1 MQDFSGIWV
10 PLVTPFTDG
19 AIDHDGLRRLVG
31 MLATSGV
38 AGLVVCG
45 TTGEAAALDESEQ
58 ATVLRTVLDECRGLP
73 VIFGVSE
80 VTPGSVAARLA
91 RLAEFSLA
99 GFLIPP
105 PYYVK
110 PSQQGI
116 EDFYLAIADT
126 AETALVLY
134 DIPART
140 GVRIETATMLSLA
153 AHPKIVA
160 VKDCSGDLDH
170 AQAIVNDGRLQLLA
184 GDDHRMFATMCQ
196 GGVGAITAS
205 AHVRPE
211 LFVALHRHIRA
222 NDLHAAANLWRSLWP
237 LTKVL
242 FDEPSPGPVKAA
254 LAHRLGLRDELRA
267 PMSRASSACARR
279 VVDTILGIDAGWPQK
294 ATQFFAAAASLT

>member
-10 PLVTPFTDG
+10 PLITPYADG
-19 AIDHDGLRRLVG
+19 AVDHEGLRRLVHVLG
-31 MLATSGV
+31 TAGV

-45 TTGEAAALDESEQ
+45 STGEAAALDEPEQ
-58 ATVLRTVLDECRGLP
+58 AAVLRTVQDACPGLP
-73 VIFGVSE
+73 MILGVSG
-80 VTPGSVAARLA
+80 VTPKFVAARLA
-91 RLAEFSLA
+91 RLADFFLA
-99 GFLIPP
+99 GLLIPP
-105 PYYVK
+105 PYYVR
-110 PSQQGI
+110 PSQRGI
-116 EDFYLAIADT
+116 EDFYTTIAD
-126 AETALVLY
+126 ASPAPLVLY

-153 AHPKIVA
+153 GHPRIQA

-196 GGVGAITAS
+196 GGVGAIAAS

-211 LFVALHRHIRA
+211 LFVALHRHIHA
-222 NDLHAAANLWRSLWP
+222 GELHAAAKLWRSLWP

-254 LAHRLGLRDELRA
+254 LAHRLGLRNELRA

-279 VVDTILGIDAGWPQK
+279 VMDTMLGIDAAWPEQ
-294 ATQFFAAAASLT
+294 AAS

>member
-10 PLVTPFTDG
+10 PLVTPYADG
-19 AIDHDGLRRLVG
+19 AVDHDGLRRLVH
-31 MLATSGV
+31 MLAAAGI

-45 TTGEAAALDESEQ
+45 STGEAAALDDSEQ
-58 ATVLRTVLDECRGLP
+58 AAVLRTVLDTCRGLP
-73 VIFGVSE
+73 VILGVSG
-80 VTPGSVAARLA
+80 VTPSSVAARLE
-91 RLAEFSLA
+91 RLVDFSLA
-99 GFLIPP
+99 GLLIPP
-105 PYYVK
+105 PYYVR
-110 PSQQGI
+110 PSQRGI
-116 EDFYLAIADT
+116 EDFYAAIADT
-126 AETALVLY
+126 SATPLVLY

-153 AHPKIVA
+153 AHPRIRA

-196 GGVGAITAS
+196 GGVGAIAAS

-211 LFVALHRHIRA
+211 LFVAMHRRIHA
-222 NDLHAAANLWRSLWP
+222 GDLHAAAKLWRSLWP
-237 LTKVL
+237 LTRVL

-279 VVDTILGIDAGWPQK
+279 VMDTILSIDAAWPQRTRL
-294 ATQFFAAAASLT
+294 AD

>member
-10 PLVTPFTDG
+10 PLITPFTDG
-19 AIDHDGLRRLVG
+19 AIDHAGLRRLVDT
-31 MLATSGV
+31 LATSGI

-45 TTGEAAALDESEQ
+45 STGEAAALDESEQ
-58 ATVLRTVLDECRGLP
+58 AAVLRTVLDACRGLP
-73 VIFGVSE
+73 VIVGVSG

-105 PYYVK
+105 PCYVR
-110 PSQQGI
+110 PSQRGI
-116 EDFYLAIADT
+116 EDFYTAIADASAT
-126 AETALVLY
+126 PLVLY

-153 AHPKIVA
+153 AHPRIRA
-160 VKDCSGDLDH
+160 VKDCSGDPDH
-170 AQAIVNDGRLQLLA
+170 AQAIVGDGRLQLLA
-184 GDDHRMFATMCQ
+184 GDDHRMFSTMCQ
-196 GGVGAITAS
+196 GGVGAIAAS

-211 LFVALHRHIRA
+211 LFVALHRHIDA
-222 NDLHAAANLWRSLWP
+222 NDLHAAARLWRSLWP

-267 PMSRASSACARR
+267 PMSCASAACTRR
-279 VVDTILGIDAGWPQK
+279 VVDTIHGIDGRWPLQ
-294 ATQFFAAAASLT
+294 ARP